1 MLGHRNTPAGD
12 VDPDK
17 RISLSPFHGAGLRPV
32 IMRHEP
38 GLAASPRDGIEFE
51 VERSERRRFP
61 AVRVGSAWRASSV
74 STRLPSASPTA
85 PYSRLVV
92 AAAEAEV
99 LDGQNGA
106 ADTRAAQVGDH
117 LAANAWA

>member
-1 MLGHRNTPAGD
+1 LAGFLCFD
-12 VDPDK
+12 QAPVGVD
-17 RISLSPFHGAGLRPV
+17 
-32 IMRHEP
+32 E
-38 GLAASPRDGIEFE
+38 
-51 VERSERRRFP
+51 
-61 AVRVGSAWRASSV
+61 
-74 STRLPSASPTA
+74 PTA
-85 PYSRLVV
+85 PYSRLVA